1 MFFPSWSPLPRDQAV
16 RKACTL
22 VMIVLACGSWPAS
35 AAAASRSVAVR
46 WMAFPG
52 EGLKVAVALDKALAE
67 VPLGT
72 RKRVTFKFTNL
83 SSKRVSF
90 NAVHTVDPDEA
101 AKHLSKTVCFCSVK
115 QTLAPHETKE
125 LPVVYTVNSRLPVD
139 ISDIV
144 VSYRLVRVK

>member
-1 MFFPSWSPLPRDQAV
+1 MSFVSKPPMAWSLA
-16 RKACTL
+16 L
-22 VMIVLACGSWPAS
+22 ILLACGSWPAF
-35 AAAASRSVAVR
+35 AAPASRSVAVR

-52 EGLKVAVALDKALAE
+52 EGMKVAVALDKPIAD

-72 RKRVTFKFTNL
+72 RKQVKFKFTNL

-101 AKHLSKTVCFCSVK
+101 AKHLSKAICFCSVK
-115 QTLAPHETKE
+115 QTLAPHETRE
-125 LPVVYTVNSRLPVD
+125 MPVVYTVNSRLPLD